1 MAIAPCFIL
10 RGLFYIMILLRWS
23 VAAHWRVSVS
33 ISVIEL
39 ALCRA
44 DWCRSLCVHVDQSW
58 ANWSRRL
65 CGLRSSV

>member
-1 MAIAPCFIL
+1 
-10 RGLFYIMILLRWS
+10 MILLRWS